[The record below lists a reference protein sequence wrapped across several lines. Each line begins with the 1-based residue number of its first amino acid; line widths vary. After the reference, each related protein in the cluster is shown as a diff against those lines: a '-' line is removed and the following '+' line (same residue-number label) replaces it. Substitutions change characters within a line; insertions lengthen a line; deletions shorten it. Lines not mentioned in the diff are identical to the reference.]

1 MHGGHRAE
9 AAGTIISSPLLMF
22 HAHSRAGSRM
32 KLRAGISSTVDMIET
47 RDSRYRWPRSIPSK
61 LNVQIEMFLAQAAS
75 SQMVRVVRQRLAIR
89 SVAQSE
95 TNKWLPVFT
104 ETITMHAM

>member
-1 MHGGHRAE
+1 
-9 AAGTIISSPLLMF
+9 
-22 HAHSRAGSRM
+22 M

-47 RDSRYRWPRSIPSK
+47 RDSSYRWPRSIPSK

-89 SVAQSE
+89 YVAQSE